1 MKLDADELEE
11 AAKLLNALNGAA
23 ARLAVTG
30 PVPFILPSETWVY
43 IDWDQE
49 AMAHVLVDPR

>member
-11 AAKLLNALNGAA
+11 AIKLLNALNGGT
-23 ARLAVTG
+23 ARLGATG
-30 PVPFILPSETWVY
+30 PVPFILSSETWVY

-49 AMAHVLVDPR
+49 AMAHVLVDPQ